1 MNVDQTAKVMPR
13 FSRLK
18 GVCRKLECTLLSL
31 KKNYYL
37 AQYRNRNNFEVPIL
51 DRKIR
56 LSIEDPYSKNWIV
69 ERFAGG
75 KIHERPVTLMILD
88 ALKDA
93 KCFVDCGAN
102 LGWYTCLA
110 GEFIPDGL
118 VYGFEMDDLNFN
130 LLRKNVAVNNFSHV
144 MLYHVALSDAPG
156 LVSYRR
162 NEMGPNPG
170 NSLSS
175 SLTNRG
181 VSDVI
186 TVDAIS
192 LDTFFAD
199 KAVTPDLVKID
210 VEGAET
216 KVLRGMAD
224 LLQNPRIKLF
234 VEIHPRALKELQS
247 SVDEVLSILMENGF
261 DVFIIEQMRKQSE
274 ARLRKLSQL
283 SPLLS
288 SKDQTMLFA
297 YKSPHHE
304 KNERLLVTE
313 RCFPIVP

>member
-13 FSRLK
+13 FSSLR
-18 GVCRKLECTLLSL
+18 GVYRKLERTLPSL
-31 KKNYYL
+31 RKTYYL
-37 AQYRNRNNFEVPIL
+37 AQYKNRSSFEVPIL
-51 DRKIR
+51 DRKVC
-56 LSIEDPYSKNWIV
+56 LSIEDPYSRDWIV

-75 KIHERPVTLMILD
+75 KIHEKPVTLMVLD
-88 ALKDA
+88 ALKEST
-93 KCFVDCGAN
+93 CFVDCGAN

-118 VYGFEMDDLNFN
+118 VYSFEMDDLNFH

-144 MLYHVALSDAPG
+144 MIYHAALADVPG
-156 LVSYRR
+156 SVSYRR
-162 NEMGPNPG
+162 NEKGPNPS

-175 SLTNRG
+175 SVTNRG

-199 KAVTPDLVKID
+199 KAVKPDLVKID

-216 KVLRGMAD
+216 KVLRGMVG
-224 LLQNPRIKLF
+224 LLKNNRIKLF

-247 SVDEVLSILMENGF
+247 SVDEVLSILKEHGF
-261 DVFIIEQMRKQSE
+261 NVFIIEQMRKQSK
-274 ARLRKLSQL
+274 ARLKELPSLSL
-283 SPLLS
+283 MS
-288 SKDQTMLFA
+288 SKDQTMLYA
-297 YKSPHHE
+297 YKSE
-304 KNERLLVTE
+304 NQKK
-313 RCFPIVP
+313 

>member
-1 MNVDQTAKVMPR
+1 MHVDQTYRVMPR
-13 FSRLK
+13 FSKLK
-18 GVCRKLECTLLSL
+18 GVYRKLERTLLSL

-37 AQYRNRNNFEVPIL
+37 AQYRNQNTFEVPIL
-51 DRKIR
+51 GRKLR
-56 LSIEDPYSKNWIV
+56 FSIEDPYSKDWIV
-69 ERFAGG
+69 QRFAGG

-118 VYGFEMDDLNFN
+118 VYGFEMDDLNFK

-144 MLYHVALSDAPG
+144 MLYHAALSDTSGSAT
-156 LVSYRR
+156 YRR
-162 NEMGPNPG
+162 DETGPNPS

-175 SLTNRG
+175 SVTNRG

-199 KAVTPDLVKID
+199 KAIKPDLVKID

-216 KVLRGMAD
+216 KVLRGMAV
-224 LLQNPRIKLF
+224 LLKNPRIKLF

-247 SVDEVLSILMENGF
+247 SVDEVLSILLENGF
-261 DVFIIEQMRKQSE
+261 DVFVIEQMRKQSE

-288 SKDQTMLFA
+288 SKDQTMLYA
-297 YKSPHHE
+297 YKSRHHE
-304 KNERLLVTE
+304 KSEQLLVTE
-313 RCFPIVP
+313 RCSPIMP

>member
-1 MNVDQTAKVMPR
+1 MNVDRTAKGMPL
-13 FSRLK
+13 FSKLR
-18 GVCRKLECTLLSL
+18 GVYRKLKRTLLSL
-31 KKNYYL
+31 KKTCYL
-37 AQYRNRNNFEVPIL
+37 AQYKNQSSFEVPVL
-51 DRKIR
+51 GRKIR
-56 LSIEDPYSKNWIV
+56 LSIEDSYSKNWIV

-75 KIHERPVTLMILD
+75 KIHEKPVTLMILD
-88 ALKDA
+88 ALKEST
-93 KCFVDCGAN
+93 CFVDGGAN

-118 VYGFEMDDLNFN
+118 VYSFEMDDLNFN
-130 LLRKNVAVNNFSHV
+130 LLRKNVAINDFSNV
-144 MLYHVALSDAPG
+144 LIYHAALADAPG
-156 LVSYRR
+156 SVSYRR
-162 NEMGPNPG
+162 DGIGPNPS

-199 KAVTPDLVKID
+199 KAVKPDLVKID

-216 KVLRGMAD
+216 KVLRGMAG
-224 LLQNPRIKLF
+224 LLKNNKIKLF

-261 DVFIIEQMRKQSE
+261 NVFIIEQMRKQSE
-274 ARLRKLSQL
+274 ARLKKLPRLTS
-283 SPLLS
+283 LLS
-288 SKDQTMLFA
+288 AKDQTMLYA
-297 YKSPHHE
+297 YKSE
-304 KNERLLVTE
+304 NQEIIETESNTVTS
-313 RCFPIVP
+313 V